1 MEAQPVN
8 IPESKLTTAHEVNNL
23 MHNLNPRSIS
33 SQTYPVNN
41 IEDTVKEVEEILRLN
56 PALPRLTRG
65 EILDLLDNITKTDL
79 EKVNH
84 DVRDPKAIMVVM
96 PFTPSNDGN
105 NMEEFFTKAPVTHI
119 IGAEPFSKTESTTVQ
134 RPSFRRKRPI
144 KTSTTNIVTTEKN
157 EVTNTEP
164 VIYATKLSEND
175 ISLNNNQAQYE
186 KKTNV
191 RRRRPLTTRTTT
203 PASTT
208 TRSSSYTFRTRSPVR
223 RRTTTTTE
231 RYENHKYPE
240 EEFDFKKET
249 YSSTNGMRI
258 INPPQLSYSD
268 SSDLP
273 DLYLEEGNI
282 QEVYKRPET
291 SIPSG
296 FKVNK
301 KPMFQKST
309 TAPSFADEINIPD
322 NLKPVF
328 AGMNLEAALND
339 NPTKKTVQK
348 IPNVNDAVKINE
360 LLASMGVFYPTT
372 TSPTTSSTLVPDVKN
387 VVETLNPE
395 MKELLMSFGLIPNP
409 NEKPKK
415 STKTNSYPYVPAK
428 PQTNHEAYVGFKPLP
443 DDLSTRSEMD
453 ELLATFGLL
462 RTARNQKSLKK
473 KVDTDD
479 KELNFDMVPD
489 SLKHVLDDIG
499 LRNPKT
505 ENTSTIDED
514 NLEKHVFNPMD
525 SQYASEEEMEKL
537 SKLLSL
543 VKSLEK
549 LNRTVT
555 EDDIKK
561 VDIDNIKDLVNSF
574 TSSQNQLVPL
584 NEQKNS
590 PNPLNDDNGL
600 SKNEV
605 KRQESSTV
613 KIETT
618 TAAEESNT
626 PSIKDLEDS
635 FGGQSEPVSETAA
648 TEATTEAKKT
658 GFYYLVDWNT
668 FLDIDNQKGKR
679 VNLRFQPTIGDP
691 KNFLSVSVP

>member
-1 MEAQPVN
+1 
-8 IPESKLTTAHEVNNL
+8 
-23 MHNLNPRSIS
+23 
-33 SQTYPVNN
+33 
-41 IEDTVKEVEEILRLN
+41 
-56 PALPRLTRG
+56 
-65 EILDLLDNITKTDL
+65 
-79 EKVNH
+79 
-84 DVRDPKAIMVVM
+84 
-96 PFTPSNDGN
+96 
-105 NMEEFFTKAPVTHI
+105 
-119 IGAEPFSKTESTTVQ
+119 
-134 RPSFRRKRPI
+134 
-144 KTSTTNIVTTEKN
+144 
-157 EVTNTEP
+157 
-164 VIYATKLSEND
+164 
-175 ISLNNNQAQYE
+175 
-186 KKTNV
+186 
-191 RRRRPLTTRTTT
+191 
-203 PASTT
+203 
-208 TRSSSYTFRTRSPVR
+208 
-223 RRTTTTTE
+223 
-231 RYENHKYPE
+231 
-240 EEFDFKKET
+240 
-249 YSSTNGMRI
+249 MRI

-473 KVDTDD
+473 KLT
-479 KELNFDMVPD
+479 LM
-489 SLKHVLDDIG
+489 
-499 LRNPKT
+499 T
-505 ENTSTIDED
+505 
-514 NLEKHVFNPMD
+514 
-525 SQYASEEEMEKL
+525 
-537 SKLLSL
+537 
-543 VKSLEK
+543 
-549 LNRTVT
+549 
-555 EDDIKK
+555 
-561 VDIDNIKDLVNSF
+561 
-574 TSSQNQLVPL
+574 
-584 NEQKNS
+584 KN
-590 PNPLNDDNGL
+590 
-600 SKNEV
+600 
-605 KRQESSTV
+605 
-613 KIETT
+613 
-618 TAAEESNT
+618 
-626 PSIKDLEDS
+626 
-635 FGGQSEPVSETAA
+635 
-648 TEATTEAKKT
+648 
-658 GFYYLVDWNT
+658 
-668 FLDIDNQKGKR
+668 
-679 VNLRFQPTIGDP
+679 
-691 KNFLSVSVP
+691 